1 MKSLGLLIDVTPLRR
16 YPAFRRL
23 FGGQC
28 MTLLGSQVTQAAV
41 PWQVYEITHSSVS
54 VGAVGL
60 AALLPM
66 VVFGLYGGAVAD
78 AMDRRRLVLLV
89 ACGSALVS
97 AVLVVQALAGWNSL
111 WVLYGCVAVQA
122 GLFAVDLPARRALM
136 PRLVD
141 PGDLPAA
148 NSLLFLVFSLG
159 VIGGPLIGSAMVA
172 VSGYGAA
179 YLVDIVAFGVAITL
193 LRGLPSIPLPD
204 GGRRADLGSV
214 VEGLR
219 FIRKRP
225 VLWMCYSLDVVA
237 TVFAMP
243 TALFPALAVERF
255 HGSTETAAYLTAAL
269 AAGTFLGTV
278 FSGWLGSVRRVGL
291 ASIAVVIAWGV
302 ALGAFGL
309 ARELWLALLLLGA
322 AGAADTFSAVLRTSV
337 IQRETPDE
345 LRGRTS
351 GVLTIVGAGG
361 PRLGDGRAGFVA
373 GAIGPGAA
381 AVVGGVTCV
390 AAVLA
395 LAAAVPSFLRY
406 RLTPQPDEK
415 DGPTEAPEG
424 PEPTR
429 GSKAET
435 H

>member
-1 MKSLGLLIDVTPLRR
+1 
-16 YPAFRRL
+16 
-23 FGGQC
+23 
-28 MTLLGSQVTQAAV
+28 MTDATATYTDGRAAPV
-41 PWQVYEITHSSVS
+41 PP
-54 VGAVGL
+54 GAVTRWHAGRPALDGPLQQDADDLTRHLRAGESLL
-60 AALLPM
+60 AALPPAPRRDEEQARLAADL
-66 VVFGLYGGAVAD
+66 VTACRTLRERFIARHAEQVYDGLTAG
-78 AMDRRRLVLLV
+78 RTRFPRLAELAFAAAERFPGLV
-89 ACGSALVS
+89 PTRAELA
-97 AVLVVQALAGWNSL
+97 AERALA
-111 WVLYGCVAVQA
+111 QA
-122 GLFAVDLPARRALM
+122 DKHGREIDQGIFFR
-136 PRLVD
+136 
-141 PGDLPAA
+141 
-148 NSLLFLVFSLG
+148 
-159 VIGGPLIGSAMVA
+159 PLIGSAMVA

-278 FSGWLGSVRRVGL
+278 FSGWLGAVRRVGL

-390 AAVLA
+390 AAVLT

-415 DGPTEAPEG
+415 DGPTQAPKG

-429 GSKAET
+429 GSEAET